1 MRSLILKYLAF
12 LLIGIAIGIYGFA
25 DYGQRDAA
33 DIEKSA
39 PARAQEREIPRVIEE
54 LPGDSGK
61 RYLGII
67 REQDEEIASLKAE
80 VARMKALAE
89 KTITNESQNGSVQTM
104 SVEEMASNV
113 QNLLRDQFKNRV
125 LTMPDEQMENF
136 KQSFYD
142 EPYSGWGMEYQ
153 DRILDFFGTTDT
165 DGQYHLQSIECKT
178 KACRL
183 EVNTENES
191 GWREFYFS
199 MTHQDWYDTFT
210 LQEKTDYPGTIIY
223 YLMRDEDD
231 GG

>member
-1 MRSLILKYLAF
+1 MWGLILKYLAF

-39 PARAQEREIPRVIEE
+39 PARAQAQEREIPRVIEE
-54 LPGDSGK
+54 LPSDSGK
-61 RYLGII
+61 RYLEII
-67 REQDEEIASLKAE
+67 REQEEEIASLKAE

-89 KTITNESQNGSVQTM
+89 KTVTNDSQNGSVQTM

-153 DRILDFFGTTDT
+153 DRILDFFGTTNT
-165 DGQYHLQSIECKT
+165 DGQYHLQSIE
-178 KACRL
+178 
-183 EVNTENES
+183 
-191 GWREFYFS
+191 
-199 MTHQDWYDTFT
+199 
-210 LQEKTDYPGTIIY
+210 
-223 YLMRDEDD
+223 
-231 GG
+231 